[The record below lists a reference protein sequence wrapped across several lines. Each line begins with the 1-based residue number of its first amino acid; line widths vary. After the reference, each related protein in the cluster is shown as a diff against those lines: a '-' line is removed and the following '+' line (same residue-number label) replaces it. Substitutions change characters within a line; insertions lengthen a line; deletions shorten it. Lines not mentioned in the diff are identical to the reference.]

1 MQTDP
6 IADMFTAIRNA
17 QKAGKKTVDVWHSKM
32 KRDICEVLKEEGF
45 IEGYDIIEMK
55 SYSIIRIYLKYNKN
69 GEPVIHGIKKM
80 STPGRRV
87 YVGVK
92 KLPLVRRGLG
102 ICILST
108 SKGIISDK
116 KAKKFKAGGEF
127 IGMVW

>member
-1 MQTDP
+1 
-6 IADMFTAIRNA
+6 
-17 QKAGKKTVDVWHSKM
+17 
-32 KRDICEVLKEEGF
+32 
-45 IEGYDIIEMK
+45 
-55 SYSIIRIYLKYNKN
+55 
-69 GEPVIHGIKKM
+69 VIHGIKKM

>member
-17 QKAGKKTVDVWHSKM
+17 QKAGKKTVEVVHSKM

-45 IEGYDIIEMK
+45 IEGYDVIEMK

-69 GEPVIHGIKKM
+69 GEPVIHEIKKM

-92 KLPLVRRGLG
+92 NLPLVKRGLG

-116 KAKKFKAGGEF
+116 KARKIKAGGEF